1 MINKSK
7 ACFLDRDGALIEE
20 KIYLSS
26 ISDVCIFPETYDAL
40 KLLKEDGFK
49 IIVVTNQAGVAKGFY
64 DESTIPQ
71 IHKEID
77 RQFALAGVKVD
88 AYYYCPHHP
97 KGKVQEYAIKC
108 DCRKP
113 SPGMIL
119 KAVKDFD
126 IDLTKS
132 FLIGDK
138 MSDIGA
144 AENAGCAGILVKT
157 GHGKEHIDRAQK
169 EGIIVKENILEA
181 VKYYLETNKK

>member
-7 ACFLDRDGALIEE
+7 ACFLDRDGVLIEE

-40 KLLKEDGFK
+40 NLLKKAEFK
-49 IIVVTNQAGVAKGFY
+49 IIVVTNQAGVAKGY
-64 DESTIPQ
+64 YHESTIPQ

-77 RQFALAGVKVD
+77 RQLALMGVGVD

-97 KGKVQEYAIKC
+97 KGKMQEYAIKC

-113 SPGMIL
+113 APGMIL
-119 KAVKDFD
+119 KAANDFNL
-126 IDLTKS
+126 DLTKS

-144 AENAGCAGILVKT
+144 AKNAGCTGILVKT
-157 GHGKEHIDRAQK
+157 GHGKDHLDRAQK
-169 EGIIVKENILEA
+169 DGIIIRENILEA
-181 VKYYLETNKK
+181 VRCFLSS